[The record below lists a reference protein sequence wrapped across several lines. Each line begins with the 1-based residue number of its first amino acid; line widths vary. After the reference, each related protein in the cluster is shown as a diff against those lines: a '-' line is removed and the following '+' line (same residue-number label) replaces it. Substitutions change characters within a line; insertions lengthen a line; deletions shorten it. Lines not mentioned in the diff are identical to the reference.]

1 MANFSD
7 NLAVVYAD
15 HQIDL
20 YRYEANQRQ
29 DIAAF
34 LLAMADEIREALLKA
49 DFGSQP
55 FVTKRKLNA
64 LLKEIEAIIKQ
75 YYKDVRDYQLGELKQ
90 LSVIEYA
97 WAMSAMNNTIGASLF
112 ETFLTNHFLESVV
125 SNVLIEGAPSKEW
138 WARQA
143 TDTMEKFVDQIRMG
157 VALGETNDQLI
168 ERVNGKFLHKFG
180 KRKMSDGKVKR
191 YGLYEGGILKTS
203 RSNAETLVRSSVQAI
218 ANDAKMRMYA
228 ANDDLLHGYQ
238 QLSVLDLK
246 TSDICIARSG
256 LAWTVE
262 GKPIGNHKKRFR
274 IPPLHWNCRSLLLP
288 ILKSWQDMPGKVRTS
303 LPGSM
308 QASMDGLVSADQ
320 TYEDMLKRRT
330 DAEIKK
336 KLGPGRFELW
346 KQGKLT
352 LRDLTDQD
360 DRPLT
365 LKEYRESA

>member
-34 LLAMADEIREALLKA
+34 LLAMADEIRDSLLRA
-49 DFGSQP
+49 DFGSQS
-55 FVTKRKLNA
+55 FVTKRKLNQ
-64 LLKEIEAIIKQ
+64 LLKEIELIIKQ
-75 YYKDVRDYQLGELKQ
+75 YYKDARDYQLGELRE
-90 LSVIEYA
+90 LSTVEYN
-97 WAMSAMNNTIGASLF
+97 WAIQAMNNALHVEVF
-112 ETFLTNHFLESVV
+112 ERLLTDTFLESVV

-143 TDTMEKFVDQIRMG
+143 TDTLEKFTDQIRMG

-168 ERVNGKFLHKFG
+168 ERVIGKFQGEFV
-180 KRKMSDGKVKR
+180 KRKLASGKEKR
-191 YGLYEGGILKTS
+191 FGVYEGGILKTS
-203 RSNAETLVRSSVQAI
+203 RTNAETLVRSSVQAI
-218 ANDAKMRMYA
+218 ANDAKMRLYA
-228 ANDDLLHGYQ
+228 ANDDLMYGYQ
-238 QLSVLDLK
+238 HLSVLDLK

-262 GKPIGNHKKRFR
+262 GKPIGKHKKRFR
-274 IPPLHWNCRSLLLP
+274 IPPLHWNCRSLLMP
-288 ILKSWQDMPGKVRTS
+288 ILKSWQDLPDKVRTS

-330 DAEIKK
+330 DAEVKK

-365 LKEYRESA
+365 LKEYRERV

>member
-1 MANFSD
+1 MANISD
-7 NLAVVYAD
+7 NLAVVLAD

-34 LLAMADEIREALLKA
+34 LLAMADEIRKA
-49 DFGSQP
+49 IISADVESVP
-55 FVTKRKLNA
+55 FVTKKKLNA
-64 LLKEIEAIIKQ
+64 LLKEIEQIIKQ
-75 YYKDVRDYQLGELKQ
+75 YYRDARDYHLGELKE
-90 LSVIEYA
+90 LSVLEYA
-97 WAMSAMNNTIGASLF
+97 AAAANINSVVGVTVF

-168 ERVNGKFLHKFG
+168 KRVLGNFTGTYSR
-180 KRKMSDGKVKR
+180 RKLADGTTKR
-191 YGLYEGGILKTS
+191 YGNYEGGILNGS
-203 RSNAETLVRSSVQAI
+203 RSNASTLVRSSVQAI
-218 ANDAKMRMYA
+218 ANDAKMRLYA
-228 ANDDLLHGYQ
+228 ANDDLIYGYQ

-256 LAWTVE
+256 LAWTVD

-274 IPPLHWNCRSLLLP
+274 IPPLHWNCRSLLMP
-288 ILKSWQDMPGKVRTS
+288 ILKSWQDMPGKVVTS

-308 QASMDGLVSADQ
+308 QASMDGLVSASE
-320 TYEDMLKRRT
+320 TYEDMLKRRS
-330 DAEIKK
+330 DREVRQV
-336 KLGPGRFELW
+336 LGPARYKLW
-346 KQGKLT
+346 KAGKLS

-365 LKEYRESA
+365 LKQLRERV